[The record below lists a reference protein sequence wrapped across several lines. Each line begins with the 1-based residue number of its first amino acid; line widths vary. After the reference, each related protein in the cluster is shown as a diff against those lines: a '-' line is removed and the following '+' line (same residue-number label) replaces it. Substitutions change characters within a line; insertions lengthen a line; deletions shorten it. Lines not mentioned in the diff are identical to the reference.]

1 MIDLEKLKKWVIELK
16 PESILNT
23 DSTWY
28 DILLLR
34 QLNIAAVIIGIIKF
48 SIGCE
53 SRVTK
58 V

>member
-1 MIDLEKLKKWVIELK
+1 MKAF
-16 PESILNT
+16 
-23 DSTWY
+23 Y
-28 DILLLR
+28 YHLLLR
-34 QLNIAAVIIGIIKF
+34 QLNIATVVIGIIKF

>member
-1 MIDLEKLKKWVIELK
+1 MPVASKKEK
-16 PESILNT
+16 
-23 DSTWY
+23 
-28 DILLLR
+28 LLLR